1 MKLKIFFSNE
11 QEKIKI
17 TGELK
22 NLVIKTLSTVIESEK
37 YINNIVI
44 SSAEK
49 SASLSVVFTD
59 NEQIREI
66 NRLNRNIDSE
76 TDVLSFP
83 MFEDFV
89 DIDGE
94 FSFGDI
100 LISLEKAEE
109 QAEAYNHSFER
120 EVAFLIAH
128 SMLHLLG
135 YDHIEEDDEVQ
146 MRSKQRDI
154 MKKLHLEVQGEEK

>member
-22 NLVIKTLSTVIESEK
+22 NLVIKTVSTVIESEK
-37 YINNIVI
+37 FINNIVI

-109 QAEAYNHSFER
+109 QAKAYNHSFER
-120 EVAFLIAH
+120 EVAFLTAH